1 MKKKTLYTLLAA
13 AVLAAGSTLTSCSVE
28 NPLDEEQYVK
38 KVSIV
43 GAYNIIQT
51 KKVNYSGDGSF
62 YTSVS
67 IGGSL
72 PPETDVNV
80 TLGLA
85 DPENLVAYNRKNVLP
100 GEIKYQDL
108 PTDWYKLDNW
118 TTTIKAGELYARVPI
133 TVDVSKI
140 EADSLYVIPLEIKS
154 VSAYEKVDAD
164 TVLLLNIKMINNYS
178 GTYNYT
184 GTVTKIV
191 NGEPDLGSVSKV
203 NATRTLTAIDAGT
216 VRLYKNSDVQKM
228 ENLDASAYTMTI
240 NSDNSVTIKPWKDLN
255 ITESSGTFDPEKN
268 EFKIKYT
275 TVENGTTYLT
285 EATIETGETGITD
298 KDQK

>member
-1 MKKKTLYTLLAA
+1 MKKKKLYILLAA
-13 AVLAAGSTLTSCSVE
+13 AVLAAGNALTSCSVE

-72 PPETDVNV
+72 PPATDVNV

-85 DPENLVAYNRKNVLP
+85 DPGNLVAYNRKNVLP

-108 PTDWYKLDNW
+108 PADWYKLDSW
-118 TTTIKAGELYARVPI
+118 ITTVKAGELYARVPI

-255 ITESSGTFDPEKN
+255 ITEGSGTFDPEKN

-285 EATIETGETGITD
+285 EATIETGETGVTD